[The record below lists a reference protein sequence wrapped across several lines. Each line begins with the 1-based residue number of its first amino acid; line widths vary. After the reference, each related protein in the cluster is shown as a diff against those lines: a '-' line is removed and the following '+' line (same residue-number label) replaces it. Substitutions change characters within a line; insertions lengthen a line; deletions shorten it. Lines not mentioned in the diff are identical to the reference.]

1 MIAKLVSRK
10 LVRQVGQSSIA
21 PSILAG
27 LAFFVGTN
35 DILAQ
40 QTPATAGIAPPYKSL
55 RYDENYSY
63 HRIPRSEVIFGI
75 RHLERDDERRCLYGD
90 SHSHRG
96 YGGTAWPL
104 LGEPVFC

>member
-63 HRIPRSEVIFGI
+63 LRDPTKRSDLWDPAFG
-75 RHLERDDERRCLYGD
+75 ERRRTTL
-90 SHSHRG
+90 SIRR
-96 YGGTAWPL
+96 
-104 LGEPVFC
+104 